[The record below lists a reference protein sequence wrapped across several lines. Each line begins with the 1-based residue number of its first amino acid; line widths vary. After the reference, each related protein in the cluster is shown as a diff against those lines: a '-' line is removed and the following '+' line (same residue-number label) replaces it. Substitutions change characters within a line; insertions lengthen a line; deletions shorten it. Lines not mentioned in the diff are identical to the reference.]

1 MARTA
6 KLSATVEHF
15 VIPKY
20 FAFFLPFRN
29 VREITRN
36 MHTFSGIDYR
46 SRNALILKKQNLLI
60 KSCKKSTFELGLPFC
75 FFI

>member
-20 FAFFLPFRN
+20 FAFFLAFRN

-36 MHTFSGIDYR
+36 MHTTFSGIDKR
-46 SRNALILKKQNLLI
+46 IRNARLFEKAKFTHQIL
-60 KSCKKSTFELGLPFC
+60 
-75 FFI
+75 